1 MTALVAD
8 TSAIIGII
16 AKEPGWE
23 RIVDAIHAASERI
36 ISTATELE
44 LALVV
49 VGRRGTQDNLE
60 SLDRLL
66 RTLCLEARPVDRKQI
81 HIAREAFL
89 KFGKGR
95 HPAALNF
102 GDCFS
107 YALAKSLQARLLF
120 VGNDFARTDI
130 EAVLSG

>member
-1 MTALVAD
+1 MTAVVAD

-16 AKEPGWE
+16 AKEVGWE
-23 RIVDAIHAASERI
+23 RIVDAIHAAPERWV
-36 ISTATELE
+36 SAATELE

-49 VGRRGTQDNLE
+49 VGRRGTRDNLE
-60 SLDRLL
+60 TLDQLL
-66 RTLCLEARPVDRKQI
+66 RTLRLETRPVDRGQI
-81 HIAREAFL
+81 HMAREAFL

-107 YALAKSLQARLLF
+107 YALAKSLQVPLLF

-130 EAVLSG
+130 DAALSG